1 MMMAWY
7 PEIIA
12 TSVLVTN
19 LWVCDLLLGVVK
31 HLWSSNVR
39 VFWNLSAK
47 HPELL
52 KQIEYNFEG

>member
-19 LWVCDLLLGVVK
+19 LWVCDFLVSQGVNE
-31 HLWSSNVR
+31 LW
-39 VFWNLSAK
+39 
-47 HPELL
+47 
-52 KQIEYNFEG
+52 

>member
-19 LWVCDLLLGVVK
+19 CQVCDLLLG
-31 HLWSSNVR
+31 LWSTFRSSDVH

-47 HPELL
+47 QPELL
-52 KQIEYNFEG
+52 KQIK